1 MIFKNEAQ
9 TRAAQGQ
16 GEELVRCLQ
25 VSKVEFHVLRLKL
38 DAVSVNSLNI
48 VDIIVFTISQP
59 HEASFSK
66 LMGFR
71 TTKKPN

>member
-25 VSKVEFHVLRLKL
+25 VSKVEFHVLRLKTH
-38 DAVSVNSLNI
+38 AV
-48 VDIIVFTISQP
+48 IIMCV
-59 HEASFSK
+59 
-66 LMGFR
+66 
-71 TTKKPN
+71 

>member
-38 DAVSVNSLNI
+38 HAVSVNSSNI

-59 HEASFSK
+59 HEASVSK
-66 LMGFR
+66 LMEFR